1 MNAIV
6 QNILV
11 FTAVALAIWFLL
23 CRFGVLPKKKIA
35 STKACGSDGCGC
47 S

>member
-1 MNAIV
+1 MNHIL

-23 CRFGVLPKKKIA
+23 YKFGILPKKKAA
-35 STKACGSDGCGC
+35 SSKACGEDDCGC
-47 S
+47 H